1 MPFAAGIEVIDML
14 TMRTLVLAVIA
25 LVAALTVGCGGDDES
40 AAFMTVRD
48 DDLRRSLGMGVAG
61 PAGAAGPVMKEVVVE
76 REVIKEVPVEAVK
89 RVPVAVI
96 AQEVVE
102 REVVKEVEAADPGR
116 AGWSLVTLDA
126 SSEQSSGEQAT
137 LVAQRRIIVRTV
149 EMALEVPDVAE
160 SVDAVG
166 EMTVELGGWVVSSD
180 RSRRHRGSVSVRV
193 PAERLDEAI
202 ERLRGMASEVNSEVS
217 TSRDVTD
224 EYIDTTAR
232 LTNLEATESALI
244 TLLGKAGEVD
254 DLLKVQQ
261 ELTRVQEQMEV
272 LQGRIKFLEQTS
284 AYSLINVTLEL
295 EAVEMAVDAGP
306 GKTISVGQ
314 VARFR
319 ASFMPPEG
327 IEEFQYKWDFG
338 DGSDPLYGTRTAPS
352 LEQGT
357 RFTATVNHVYFD
369 DLDSPFIAEIE
380 VTGTGDA
387 GVAKGTKTV
396 LVTVTEVP
404 TIEVFAGDNKVV
416 EEGDAVELSGS
427 FTRPEGLSDLTYE
440 WDFGDGAAPATGSL
454 AAGVTNALA
463 THEYADHRPFPY
475 TATLTIRAESEAGQV
490 EASSAIQVYV
500 RESEG
505 WVIAGWSVGD
515 QGKTAVRSLS
525 AVVLG
530 LGTVL
535 IWLAI
540 FSPVWIAIA
549 IIVVVVWRRV
559 RRRTRSSQESGAEQ
573 V

>member
-1 MPFAAGIEVIDML
+1 ML
-14 TMRTLVLAVIA
+14 TTRALVLAIIA
-25 LVAALTVGCGGDDES
+25 VAAALAVGCGSSNES
-40 AAFMTVRD
+40 VVFETARD
-48 DDLRRSLGMGVAG
+48 DAGVLAFRAVPG
-61 PAGAAGPVMKEVVVE
+61 PAGAAGPVLEKVVVE
-76 REVIKEVPVEAVK
+76 REVIKEVPVEL
-89 RVPVAVI
+89 
-96 AQEVVE
+96 VVE
-102 REVVKEVEAADPGR
+102 KEVVKELEVAGETVLKEVTLADPER
-116 AGWSLVTLDA
+116 PSWSLVTLDA
-126 SSEQSSGEQAT
+126 PSDQSSGEQAT

-160 SVDAVG
+160 SVDAIG
-166 EMTVELGGWVVSSD
+166 DMTEELGGWVVSSD
-180 RSRRHRGSVSVRV
+180 RSRRHRGAISVRV
-193 PAERLDEAI
+193 PAERLDQAI
-202 ERLRGMASEVNSEVS
+202 ERLRGMASEVNAEVS

-232 LTNLEATESALI
+232 LTNLEATESALVA
-244 TLLGKAGEVD
+244 LLEKAGEVD

-261 ELTRVQEQMEV
+261 ELTRVQGQIEQ

-295 EAVEMAVDAGP
+295 EAVEMPVDAGP
-306 GKTISVGQ
+306 EKTLSVGQ
-314 VARFR
+314 VVRFR
-319 ASFMPPEG
+319 ASFRPPDG

-338 DGSDPLYGTRTAPS
+338 DGSDPVFGARTAPA
-352 LEQGT
+352 LERGT
-357 RFTATVNHVYFD
+357 RFTATVNHVYSD
-369 DLDSPFIAEIE
+369 DRDSPFIAEIE

-396 LVTVTEVP
+396 IVTVTEIP
-404 TIEVFAGDNKVV
+404 AIEVFAGDHRSA
-416 EEGDAVELSGS
+416 EEGEPVELSGS

-440 WDFGDGAAPATGSL
+440 WDFGDGTAPATGSL

-475 TATLTIRAESEAGQV
+475 TATLTIQAQSEAGQV
-490 EASSAIQVYV
+490 EASSAIQVFV

-535 IWLAI
+535 IWVAI

-549 IIVVVVWRRV
+549 VIAVVVIRSV
-559 RRRTRSSQESGAEQ
+559 RRRTRSSRESGAEQ

>member
-1 MPFAAGIEVIDML
+1 ML
-14 TMRTLVLAVIA
+14 TMRTLVLAIVA
-25 LVAALTVGCGGDDES
+25 VAAALTVGCGGDDES
-40 AAFMTVRD
+40 AAFVTVWD
-48 DDLRRSLGMGVAG
+48 SAGVAG

-89 RVPVAVI
+89 RVPVAVL

-126 SSEQSSGEQAT
+126 PSDQSSGEQAT

-160 SVDAVG
+160 SVDAIG
-166 EMTVELGGWVVSSD
+166 DMTEELGGWVVSSD
-180 RSRRHRGSVSVRV
+180 RSRRHRGAVSVRV

-202 ERLRGMASEVNSEVS
+202 ERLRGMASEVNAEVS

-224 EYIDTTAR
+224 EYIDTTGR
-232 LTNLEATESALI
+232 LKNLKATESALI
-244 TLLGKAGEVD
+244 ALLGRTGQVD

-261 ELTRVQEQMEV
+261 ELTRVLEQMEQ

-284 AYSLINVTLEL
+284 AYSLINVVLEL
-295 EAVEMAVDAGP
+295 EAVEMPIDAGP
-306 GKTISVGQ
+306 EKTFSVGQ

-338 DGSDPLYGTRTAPS
+338 DGSDPVFSTRTAPAR
-352 LEQGT
+352 ERGT
-357 RFTATVNHVYFD
+357 RFTATVNHVYSD
-369 DLDSPFIAEIE
+369 DRDSPFIAEIE

-396 LVTVTEVP
+396 LVTVTDIP
-404 TIEVFAGDNKVV
+404 TIEVFAGDHRSV
-416 EEGDAVELSGS
+416 EEGEPVELSGS
-427 FTRPEGLSDLTYE
+427 FTRPEGLRDLTYE
-440 WDFGDGAAPATGSL
+440 WDFGDGTAPATSSL
-454 AAGVTNALA
+454 DAGVTNALA

-475 TATLTIRAESEAGQV
+475 TATLTIRAQSEAGQV
-490 EASSAIQVYV
+490 EASSAIQVFV
-500 RESEG
+500 QESEG

-559 RRRTRSSQESGAEQ
+559 RRRRRSSQESGAEQ

>member
-1 MPFAAGIEVIDML
+1 ML
-14 TMRTLVLAVIA
+14 TTRALVLAVIA
-25 LVAALTVGCGGDDES
+25 VAALAVGCGGSGDES
-40 AAFMTVRD
+40 VVFETARD
-48 DDLRRSLGMGVAG
+48 DAGVLAFRGVPG
-61 PAGAAGPVMKEVVVE
+61 PAGAAGRAWEQVVVE
-76 REVIKEVPVEAVK
+76 KEVIKEVPVEVV
-89 RVPVAVI
+89 REVEVIREVAV
-96 AQEVVE
+96 AVL
-102 REVVKEVEAADPGR
+102 KEVTLADPDR
-116 AGWSLVTLDA
+116 PGWSLVTLDA
-126 SSEQSSGEQAT
+126 PSDQSSGEQAT

-160 SVDAVG
+160 SVDAIG
-166 EMTVELGGWVVSSD
+166 DMTEELGGWVVSSD
-180 RSRRHRGSVSVRV
+180 RSRRHRGAVSVRV

-202 ERLRGMASEVNSEVS
+202 ERLRGMASEVNAEVS

-224 EYIDTTAR
+224 EYIDITAR
-232 LTNLEATESALI
+232 LTNLKATESALI
-244 TLLGKAGEVD
+244 ALLGKAGEVD

-261 ELTRVQEQMEV
+261 ELTRVQEQMEQ

-284 AYSLINVTLEL
+284 AYSLINVVLEL
-295 EAVEMAVDAGP
+295 EAVEMTVDAGP
-306 GKTISVGQ
+306 EKTFSVGQ

-319 ASFMPPEG
+319 ASFRPPEG

-338 DGSDPLYGTRTAPS
+338 DGSDTVFGNRTAPA
-352 LEQGT
+352 LEEGT
-357 RFTATVNHVYFD
+357 RFTATVNHVYSD

-404 TIEVFAGDNKVV
+404 TIEVFAGDNRSVG
-416 EEGDAVELSGS
+416 EGEPVELSGS
-427 FTRPEGLSDLTYE
+427 FTRPEGLRDLTYE
-440 WDFGDGAAPATGSL
+440 WDFGDGTAPATRSL

-475 TATLTIRAESEAGQV
+475 TATLTIRAQSEAGQV
-490 EASSAIQVYV
+490 EASSAIQVFV

-535 IWLAI
+535 IWVAI
-540 FSPVWIAIA
+540 FSPVWIV
-549 IIVVVVWRRV
+549 IVVIAVMVIRRMK
-559 RRRTRSSQESGAEQ
+559 RRTRSSQESGAEQ

>member
-1 MPFAAGIEVIDML
+1 ML
-14 TMRTLVLAVIA
+14 TMRVLFLAVIA
-25 LVAALTVGCGGDDES
+25 VAAALAVGCGGSGDES
-40 AAFMTVRD
+40 RVVVTERD
-48 DDLRRSLGMGVAG
+48 DVSSFGIWGAAG
-61 PAGAAGPVMKEVVVE
+61 PAGASG
-76 REVIKEVPVEAVK
+76 AVLEE
-89 RVPVAVI
+89 I
-96 AQEVVE
+96 VVE
-102 REVVKEVEAADPGR
+102 REVVREVPVEAMEVAKVVERVVSEEVKLAAPER
-116 AGWSLVTLDA
+116 PGWSLVTLDA
-126 SSEQSSGEQAT
+126 PSDQTAGEQGT

-166 EMTVELGGWVVSSD
+166 DMTEELGGWVVSSD
-180 RSRRHRGSVSVRV
+180 RSRRHRGSISVRV
-193 PAERLDEAI
+193 PAERLDQAI
-202 ERLRGMASEVNSEVS
+202 ERLRGMASEVNAEVS

-232 LTNLEATESALI
+232 LTNLKATESALVV
-244 TLLGKAGEVD
+244 LLGKTGQVD

-261 ELTRVQEQMEV
+261 ELTRVQEQIEQ

-295 EAVEMAVDAGP
+295 EAVEMPVDAGP
-306 GKTISVGQ
+306 EKTLSVGQ
-314 VARFR
+314 VVRFR
-319 ASFMPPEG
+319 ASFRPPDG

-338 DGSDPLYGTRTAPS
+338 DGSDPVFGARTAPA
-352 LEQGT
+352 LERGT
-357 RFTATVNHVYFD
+357 RFTATVNHVYSD
-369 DLDSPFIAEIE
+369 DRDSPFIAEIE

-396 LVTVTEVP
+396 IVTVTEIP
-404 TIEVFAGDNKVV
+404 AIEVFAGDHRSA
-416 EEGDAVELSGS
+416 EEGEPVELSGS

-440 WDFGDGAAPATGSL
+440 WDFGDGTAPATGSL

-475 TATLTIRAESEAGQV
+475 TATLTIQAQSEAGQV
-490 EASSAIQVYV
+490 EASSSIEVFV

-505 WVIAGWSVGD
+505 WVIAGWSIGD

-530 LGTVL
+530 LGTVF

-549 IIVVVVWRRV
+549 VIAVVLLRSV